1 MKTFTLELKEKEV
14 DTAIQALRLLRE
26 TVKEMSHLDDE
37 VNDAMST
44 LYFKLT
50 NAEEV

>member
-1 MKTFTLELKEKEV
+1 MKTFTLELNENEV
-14 DTAIQALRLLRE
+14 NTAIQALRLLRE
-26 TVKEMSHLDDE
+26 TVKQMSHLDDE
-37 VNDAMST
+37 VDDAMST

>member
-1 MKTFTLELKEKEV
+1 MKTFTLELKETEL
-14 DTAIQALRLLRE
+14 DTAIQALRLLHE
-26 TVKEMSHLDDE
+26 TVKEMSHMDSE
-37 VNDAMST
+37 VDDAMST

>member
-1 MKTFTLELKEKEV
+1 MKLYKLELKEKEV
-14 DTAIQALRLLRE
+14 DTAIQSLRLLRE
-26 TVKEMSHLDDE
+26 TIKEMSHLDDE